1 MVFEEPHM
9 KKRLVPV
16 ILIVAAL
23 AIAGVLWSKRF
34 NREDSNRIRLSG
46 NMELTQVDISFKVA
60 GKLIE
65 RPVNEGDTVKKGQ
78 LIARVDQTQSMR
90 QMQAQQ
96 ASVQSAEMQLSQS
109 AISIAW
115 QKATL
120 EADIE
125 LRKADIR
132 QAQAA
137 LDQLFNGSRPQEI
150 QQAEAAVADARTQA
164 EQARRDWERAQTLY
178 KNDDISTAQRDQYL
192 ARFNSTAAL
201 LRQAEERLAM
211 VKEGPRKEEIDAARG
226 ALQRAQAALK
236 VSEANQL
243 EVQRREQDLEA
254 RRAEME
260 RARAQLGV
268 TESQLEDTSAYSPI
282 DGVVLVKS
290 AEIGEVLAAGTTV
303 VTIGDLDHP
312 WLRGYIKETD
322 LGRVKLGQKVKLTTD
337 SYRGKIYWGRVSFIA
352 SEAEFTPKQIQT
364 SEERVKL
371 VYRIKIDVDNSGH
384 ELKSNMPVDAEIV
397 LE

>member
-1 MVFEEPHM
+1 M
-9 KKRLVPV
+9 KKRLIP
-16 ILIVAAL
+16 ILVAVAVL
-23 AIAGVLWSKRF
+23 AVAGILWSKR
-34 NREDSNRIRLSG
+34 NGRDNAHIRLSG

-65 RPVNEGDTVKKGQ
+65 RTVNEGDTVKKGQ
-78 LIARVDQTQSMR
+78 LIARVDQVQAMR
-90 QMQAQQ
+90 QQQAQQ

-109 AISIAW
+109 ATSIAW
-115 QKATL
+115 QKSTL

-125 LRKADIR
+125 MRRAEIR
-132 QAQAA
+132 QAQAT
-137 LDQLFNGSRPQEI
+137 LDQLLNGSRPEEI
-150 QQAEAAVADARTQA
+150 QQAQAAVADAHTQA
-164 EQARRDWERAQTLY
+164 EQARLDWERAQVLY
-178 KNDDISTAQRDQYL
+178 KNDDISTAQRDQFQ
-192 ARFNSTAAL
+192 ARFNSSAAL
-201 LRQAEERLAM
+201 LRQSEERFAL
-211 VKEGPRKEEIDAARG
+211 VKEGPRKEEIAAARA
-226 ALQRAQAALK
+226 ALARAQAALK

-243 EVQRREQDLEA
+243 EVKRREQDLA
-254 RRAEME
+254 GRHADME

-268 TESQLEDTSAYSPI
+268 VDSQLDDTSVSSPI

-290 AEIGEVLAAGTTV
+290 AEIGEIVAAGTTV

-337 SYRGKIYWGRVSFIA
+337 SFPNKAYWGRVSFIA

-364 SEERVKL
+364 NEERVKL
-371 VYRIKIDVDNSGH
+371 VYRIKIEVDNSSH
-384 ELKSNMPVDAEIV
+384 ELKSNMPVDAEIE